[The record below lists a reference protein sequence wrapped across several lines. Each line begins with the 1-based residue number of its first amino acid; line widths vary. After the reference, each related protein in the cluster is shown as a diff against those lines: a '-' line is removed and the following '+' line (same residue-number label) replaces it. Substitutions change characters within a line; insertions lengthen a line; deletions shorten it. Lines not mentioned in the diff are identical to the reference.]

1 MMNNLASWTRQLAL
15 GVVLVAGAPQVA
27 SADGDPGANA
37 QSPAPKKKDDGC
49 LRDTVCRTAYQKA
62 LALYDEGRYEEALS
76 GFQGAY
82 ARRQMPW
89 LLLNIGRTVQRLGR
103 PKEAIGYYERYKK
116 ADPNIDPETERR
128 VNKYIEQAQ
137 ALLENTP
144 AQPDL
149 VAQNPTGN
157 QQNPTGNQQ
166 NPTGTPGLTMQPPQ
180 APTSPQPLNLTP
192 PAPAESQTLATPIYK
207 KWWFWTIIGGVVVAG
222 AVGTAVGVTAAKKE
236 PLPATPEPFQP
247 NDTVL
252 NPQF

>member
-1 MMNNLASWTRQLAL
+1 MNNLALWTRRLAL
-15 GVVLVAGAPQVA
+15 SAVLLTIGSPSSA
-27 SADGDPGANA
+27 SAETDNTALS

-49 LRDTVCRTAYQKA
+49 LRDNVCRTAYQKA
-62 LALYDEGRYEEALS
+62 LALYDEGRYEEALA

-137 ALLENTP
+137 ALLEQTP
-144 AQPDL
+144 TQPDMP
-149 VAQNPTGN
+149 VQQPNPTATPI
-157 QQNPTGNQQ
+157 NPTL
-166 NPTGTPGLTMQPPQ
+166 PSPQPP
-180 APTSPQPLNLTP
+180 SPQPLNLTP
-192 PAPAESQTLATPIYK
+192 PTPTPVDTPQVATPIYK
-207 KWWFWTIIGGVVVAG
+207 KWWFWTIIGVVVAG
-222 AVGTAVGVTAAKKE
+222 GAVGAAVGVTQANKQ
-236 PLPATPEPFQP
+236 PQPATPDQFQP
-247 NDTVL
+247 DATVL

>member
-1 MMNNLASWTRQLAL
+1 MMNNLASWTRRLAL
-15 GVVLVAGAPQVA
+15 GALLVTGAPLAAQAQSDA
-27 SADGDPGANA
+27 SALS

-49 LRDTVCRTAYQKA
+49 LRDNVCRTAYQKA
-62 LALYDEGRYEEALS
+62 LALYDEGRYEEALT

-137 ALLENTP
+137 ALLEQTP
-144 AQPDL
+144 TQPDL
-149 VAQNPTGN
+149 VQNPTTA
-157 QQNPTGNQQ
+157 PPQ
-166 NPTGTPGLTMQPPQ
+166 NPTGTPNGTLPNNP
-180 APTSPQPLNLTP
+180 PQPLNLTP
-192 PAPAESQTLATPIYK
+192 PQPPAETQPLATPIYK
-207 KWWFWTIIGGVVVAG
+207 KWWFWTVIGVVVVG
-222 AVGTAVGVTAAKKE
+222 GVVGTAVGVTAAKKE
-236 PLPATPEPFQP
+236 PLPAPPEPFQAG
-247 NDTVL
+247 DTVL

>member
-1 MMNNLASWTRQLAL
+1 L
-15 GVVLVAGAPQVA
+15 LVTGAPLAAQAQSDA
-27 SADGDPGANA
+27 SALS

-49 LRDTVCRTAYQKA
+49 LRDNVCRTAYQKA
-62 LALYDEGRYEEALS
+62 LALYDEGRYEEALT

-137 ALLENTP
+137 ALLEQTP
-144 AQPDL
+144 TQPDL
-149 VAQNPTGN
+149 VQNPTTA
-157 QQNPTGNQQ
+157 PPQ
-166 NPTGTPGLTMQPPQ
+166 NPTGTPNGTLPNNP
-180 APTSPQPLNLTP
+180 PQPLNLTP
-192 PAPAESQTLATPIYK
+192 PQPPAETQPLATPIYK
-207 KWWFWTIIGGVVVAG
+207 KWWFWTVIGVVVVG
-222 AVGTAVGVTAAKKE
+222 GVVGTAVGVTAAKKE
-236 PLPATPEPFQP
+236 PLPAPPEPFQAG
-247 NDTVL
+247 DTVL

>member
-1 MMNNLASWTRQLAL
+1 MNNLASWTRRLAL
-15 GVVLVAGAPQVA
+15 GALLVTGAPHAAQAQSDA
-27 SADGDPGANA
+27 SALS

-49 LRDTVCRTAYQKA
+49 LRDNVCRTAYQKA
-62 LALYDEGRYEEALS
+62 LALYDEGRYEEALT

-137 ALLENTP
+137 ALLEQTP
-144 AQPDL
+144 TQPDL
-149 VAQNPTGN
+149 VQNPTTA
-157 QQNPTGNQQ
+157 PPQ
-166 NPTGTPGLTMQPPQ
+166 NPTGTPNGTLPNNP
-180 APTSPQPLNLTP
+180 PQPLNLTP
-192 PAPAESQTLATPIYK
+192 PQPPAETQPLATPIYK
-207 KWWFWTIIGGVVVAG
+207 KWWFWTVIGVVVVG
-222 AVGTAVGVTAAKKE
+222 GVVGTAVGVTAAKKE
-236 PLPATPEPFQP
+236 PLPAPPEPFQAG
-247 NDTVL
+247 DTVL

>member
-157 QQNPTGNQQ
+157 QQNPTG
-166 NPTGTPGLTMQPPQ
+166 TPGLTMQPPQ

>member
-137 ALLENTP
+137 ALLENTL

-149 VAQNPTGN
+149 VAQNPTGISKIRREISKIRRERL
-157 QQNPTGNQQ
+157 G
-166 NPTGTPGLTMQPPQ
+166 
-180 APTSPQPLNLTP
+180 
-192 PAPAESQTLATPIYK
+192 
-207 KWWFWTIIGGVVVAG
+207 
-222 AVGTAVGVTAAKKE
+222 
-236 PLPATPEPFQP
+236 
-247 NDTVL
+247 
-252 NPQF
+252 

>member
-1 MMNNLASWTRQLAL
+1 MNNLALWTRRLAL
-15 GVVLVAGAPQVA
+15 SAVLLTIGSPSSA
-27 SADGDPGANA
+27 SAETDNTALS

-49 LRDTVCRTAYQKA
+49 LRDNVCRTAYQKA
-62 LALYDEGRYEEALS
+62 LALYDEGRYEEALA

-137 ALLENTP
+137 ALLEQTP
-144 AQPDL
+144 P
-149 VAQNPTGN
+149 
-157 QQNPTGNQQ
+157 
-166 NPTGTPGLTMQPPQ
+166 
-180 APTSPQPLNLTP
+180 SPQPLNLTP
-192 PAPAESQTLATPIYK
+192 PPPTPVDTPQVATPIYK
-207 KWWFWTIIGGVVVAG
+207 KWWFWTIIGVVVAG
-222 AVGTAVGVTAAKKE
+222 GAVGAAVGVTQANKQ
-236 PLPATPEPFQP
+236 PQPAPPEPFQP
-247 NDTVL
+247 GDTVL